1 MVQDFRGKVAF
12 VAGASGG
19 INFAVARHLARRG
32 AKVGIVSRSA
42 ERIEAAAQSLNAE
55 GLNALGA
62 AADVRNY
69 DQVVAAVEAMKSAF
83 GAVDIVV
90 SGAAG
95 NFLSPASELSANG
108 FKTVVDID
116 LIGTF
121 NVYRAALAS
130 LKTPGASLIAI
141 TAPQGSRPF
150 AQQVHACA
158 AKAGVNMLTRVLA
171 LEWGAR
177 GIRVNAI
184 SPGPID
190 GTEGVRRLW
199 PDEASATRLQGEVP
213 LGRLGH
219 VDDIAEAVAYL
230 ASPAAQY
237 VTGTILDVDGGYLWG
252 TQANSMRG
260 AA

>member
-1 MVQDFRGKVAF
+1 MIQDFRDKVAF

-42 ERIEAAAQSLNAE
+42 ERIEAAAQSLRSE
-55 GLNALGA
+55 GFEALGA

-69 DQVVAAVEAMKSAF
+69 DQVETAVEAVKSAF

-116 LIGTF
+116 LVGTF

-199 PDEASATRLQGEVP
+199 PDEASAKRLQAEVP